1 MLSYVSFLEGLADLT
16 NARALFERALS
27 AGPALQAAAK
37 LWDAYVR
44 FEFEH
49 GDRAGVAAVEARRWE
64 ALGDAAPPD
73 DLALLLLKYRCA
85 AVLVVWT
92 RQGILCIKVHQPCL
106 WTTWQRNSTLILVMW
121 GHRALGPVAMHN
133 PATAA
138 LRACSGVGTIRQ

>member
-1 MLSYVSFLEGLADLT
+1 MQAWASAAALEYGLARREGSERPDAIPRNIYEAASRRFLADPAFVLSYVSFLEGLADLT

-73 DLALLLLKYRCA
+73 DLALLLLKYRYA

-92 RQGILCIKVHQPCL
+92 
-106 WTTWQRNSTLILVMW
+106 
-121 GHRALGPVAMHN
+121 
-133 PATAA
+133 
-138 LRACSGVGTIRQ
+138 